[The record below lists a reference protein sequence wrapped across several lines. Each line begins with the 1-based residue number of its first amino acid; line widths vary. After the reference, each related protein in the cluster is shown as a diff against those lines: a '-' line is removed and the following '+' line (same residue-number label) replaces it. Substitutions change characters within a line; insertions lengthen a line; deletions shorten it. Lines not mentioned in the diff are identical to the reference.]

1 MTITYKAPE
10 RDTRCL
16 FFYEDKRYTS
26 VHLYICTSVHMTA
39 RFVWND
45 STDRQ
50 YKQGEKQDFESCLQ
64 NSTQPESATE

>member
-1 MTITYKAPE
+1 
-10 RDTRCL
+10 
-16 FFYEDKRYTS
+16 
-26 VHLYICTSVHMTA
+26 MTA

-64 NSTQPESATE
+64 NSTQPESATEWIADKKEPLNSIFV